1 MKRDDDYLREL
12 LMEIESHE
20 HCLFLV
26 IRTMGRGSP
35 QEEKWFHAQ
44 LLCDQGY
51 LFQESD
57 SAYRLTAQGCEFLDS
72 IRDEGVWSKTKQA
85 VAETGGN
92 ATLEITKNLASGF
105 LKKKI
110 ADHTGIDL

>member
-12 LMEIESHE
+12 LMEIESHGR
-20 HCLFLV
+20 CLFLV
-26 IRTMGRGSP
+26 IRTMGLGV
-35 QEEKWFHAQ
+35 QEEKKWFHAQ

-51 LFQESD
+51 LYPESD
-57 SAYRLTAQGCEFLDS
+57 VAYRLTAQGCEFLDS
-72 IRDEGVWSKTKQA
+72 IRDEGVWNKTKRT

-92 ATLEITKNLASGF
+92 ATLEIIKNLASGF